1 MAIFGFTNYSIMGYI
16 YRHDTNDWDK
26 TMNIGYGIS
35 ITISFIIAIITNPIV
50 FVYNY
55 KAKFSLG
62 SLLFMLMS
70 SLDIIQNII
79 RPVHQLVQLWSPNVT
94 DLVLL
99 EPQIPSSEI
108 VVTVSVYIVCQ
119 ASISMVCILGVV
131 RYIQIKCPFWSYSHE
146 RQIMVATISFVVCE
160 CVYNACAITLPM
172 FINKVGGSFNECQ
185 RLIHNYP
192 RIPDK

>member
-1 MAIFGFTNYSIMGYI
+1 
-16 YRHDTNDWDK
+16 
-26 TMNIGYGIS
+26 
-35 ITISFIIAIITNPIV
+35 
-50 FVYNY
+50 
-55 KAKFSLG
+55 
-62 SLLFMLMS
+62 
-70 SLDIIQNII
+70 
-79 RPVHQLVQLWSPNVT
+79 
-94 DLVLL
+94 
-99 EPQIPSSEI
+99 
-108 VVTVSVYIVCQ
+108 
-119 ASISMVCILGVV
+119 MVCILGVV

>member
-99 EPQIPSSEI
+99 EPQYSKFRDCSYGICVYCMSGFDINGLHSWCG
-108 VVTVSVYIVCQ
+108 SVY
-119 ASISMVCILGVV
+119 
-131 RYIQIKCPFWSYSHE
+131 
-146 RQIMVATISFVVCE
+146 
-160 CVYNACAITLPM
+160 
-172 FINKVGGSFNECQ
+172 
-185 RLIHNYP
+185 
-192 RIPDK
+192 PD